1 MFISEVPEAVY
12 CGVNGS
18 LEQVETSN
26 EVFAE
31 ALGIALTA
39 TEDYQ
44 QVLEQVTCEYEVLVP
59 ENQVAQYNL
68 ERWQLIG

>member
-1 MFISEVPEAVY
+1 
-12 CGVNGS
+12 VNGS
-18 LEQVETSN
+18 LEQVKTSN

-44 QVLEQVTCEYEVLVP
+44 QILEQVTREYEVLLP